1 MDSNVIEQLGEKYRT
16 TSDLPQSQ
24 RKGGQKASA
33 SSVTTPAAVS
43 KNKFAFKKVDLSSAI
58 VKPEDRSTEL
68 EALGSFRQEMA
79 EQMQELVGFLR
90 YVEGLTDTEKL
101 GLKKKLDEVYGALAQ
116 HFAMEHPAGVTS
128 LVLYAIE
135 VIRTLPEPEL
145 ETKDDR
151 EKAQEQVEETVN
163 ELIFRKFFV
172 ADDSVS
178 DGAVRVFKTAT
189 VRVFSPEVLGV
200 EGVSEALQVLRNK
213 IGRIAAAKT
222 QAYQVKE
229 KRWAED
235 RERVRTLE
243 GENPLTAEQIRNEV
257 DGLRVIHL
265 PDREDEKKKGVIHKG
280 GDILIS
286 VLDGKLTILDL
297 AGPIDRL
304 VSKIK
309 GVSFPASSL
318 KGSRLESENEHAPL
332 AFHLVRDGLK
342 ALEEADQRAKAVAEE
357 AAAKTVR
364 NEAFKAK
371 VEEDRKVLEAKATLT
386 SAEAHVQMKDGLF
399 VQAGWAKFKFRPP
412 GEKDKRGKQVE
423 KDIWYPQSLVE
434 RKNGKIRVAELPS
447 DRPELKEV
455 YAPFLSFSNPGEDYS
470 SLKVLGILLQH
481 DARRA
486 KSGLSE
492 EEMAKHEHE
501 AKKLQEEKVAV
512 KAANEAAADQQVAEA
527 LNGGPLEE
535 GTQVPSSK
543 EAAEGKRQIE
553 VAEERREKRSAPR
566 ASRASKEKKKK

>member
-1 MDSNVIEQLGEKYRT
+1 MASKSMLELGEKFRIT
-16 TSDLPQSQ
+16 PNIPQSQ

-33 SSVTTPAAVS
+33 SATTPAGP

-58 VKPEDRSTEL
+58 VKPEDRLTEL

-90 YVEGLTDTEKL
+90 YVEGLTETERL
-101 GLKKKLDEVYGALAQ
+101 GQKKNIDEVYGALAQ

-135 VIRTLPEPEL
+135 IIRTLPEPEL
-145 ETKDDR
+145 ATKDDR

-172 ADDSVS
+172 VADDSVS
-178 DGAVRVFKTAT
+178 DGAVRVFKMAT
-189 VRVFSPEVLGV
+189 VRVFSPEVLGM
-200 EGVSEALQVLRNK
+200 EGVSEALQILKNK
-213 IGRIAAAKT
+213 ISRIAAAKT
-222 QAYQVKE
+222 AAYQAKE

-243 GENPLTAEQIRNEV
+243 GDNPLTAEQIRAGV

-265 PDREDEKKKGVIHKG
+265 PDREDEKRKGVVHKG

-286 VLDGKLTILDL
+286 ILDGQLTILDL

-304 VSKIK
+304 TSKIK
-309 GVSFPASSL
+309 GVSFPANSL
-318 KGSRLESENEHAPL
+318 KASRLESKNENTIL
-332 AFHLVRDGLK
+332 AFHLIRDGLK
-342 ALEEADQRAKAVAEE
+342 ALEEGEQRAKAVAEE
-357 AAAKTVR
+357 AAARTAR

-371 VEEDRKVLEAKATLT
+371 VEEDRKILEAKATLT

-434 RKNGKIRVAELPS
+434 RKNGKIRVAELPP

-492 EEMAKHEHE
+492 EEMAKHEAE

-512 KAANEAAADQQVAEA
+512 KVANEAAADQQVAEA

-566 ASRASKEKKKK
+566 TSKEKKKK